1 MAKDTPSKSF
11 GIKHIGSNLPTS
23 TVVAVPGTTAAD
35 VLNKLGLAGG
45 GYQLSDSQNPKKVFK
60 PTDVLY
66 ALLEDGSLLHCS
78 ALVDAGGR
86 YAVAVLEVAAALAL
100 FLMGAALAVDSLPRL
115 GPHAGAIYYGG
126 GDTGPAVEEVK
137 HGPA

>member
-1 MAKDTPSKSF
+1 MAKDTLSKSF
-11 GIKHIGSNLPTS
+11 GVKHIGSNKQTE
-23 TVVAVPGTTAAD
+23 TVVAVPGTTTAD

-78 ALVDAGGR
+78 ALVDAGGG
-86 YAVAVLEVAAALAL
+86 YAVRILEAAVVALILVASAL
-100 FLMGAALAVDSLPRL
+100 FADQASSIRAR
-115 GPHAGAIYYGG
+115 AGAIYYGG
-126 GDTGPAVEEVK
+126 GDTGTAMTGVK
-137 HGPA
+137 HGPV